1 MKKRNHALA
10 ALGLSAL
17 AGIFAAST
25 VPALSGCGEEYCG
38 YLRHPLDLGAAYS
51 NAQVA
56 KAEET
61 KRCST
66 AEGPIPASD
75 TSGCPTTDAE
85 IEALNRVYCMC
96 AGGTSANGKC
106 SLQDEPLLSRYM
118 PTDGGDGDDGGVQ
131 NGYCRYRLHVYLCEN
146 YPISSQ

>member
-1 MKKRNHALA
+1 MKKGKHALA
-10 ALGLSAL
+10 ALGVSAL
-17 AGIFAAST
+17 AGTFAAST

-38 YLRHPLDLGAAYS
+38 YPRYPLDLGAAHS

-61 KRCST
+61 KRCPT

-96 AGGTSANGKC
+96 AGGTFANGEC
-106 SLQDEPLLSRYM
+106 SARSKILLWRIAPS
-118 PTDGGDGDDGGVQ
+118 DVGADAGVPS
-131 NGYCRYRLHVYLCEN
+131 GYCRYDSHRYLCASV
-146 YPISSQ
+146 PINES

>member
-1 MKKRNHALA
+1 MKKQNHALA

-38 YLRHPLDLGAAYS
+38 YRKGTTDVGAKYS

-56 KAEET
+56 RADGAKE
-61 KRCST
+61 CSKI
-66 AEGPIPASD
+66 EGPIPASD

-85 IEALNRVYCMC
+85 IEALNRVYCVC
-96 AGGTSANGKC
+96 SGGTVTNGKC
-106 SLQDEPLLSRYM
+106 SLQAQPLLTRFD
-118 PTDGGDGDDGGVQ
+118 PADAGDDAGVRK
-131 NGYCRYRLHVYLCEN
+131 GYCRYQSYDYLCEN
-146 YPISSQ
+146 YPIN

>member
-1 MKKRNHALA
+1 MKKRKHALA
-10 ALGLSAL
+10 ALGASAL
-17 AGIFAAST
+17 AGTFAAST

-38 YLRHPLDLGAAYS
+38 YPRYPLDLGAANS

-61 KRCST
+61 KRCPT

-75 TSGCPTTDAE
+75 LSGCPTTDAE

-96 AGGTSANGKC
+96 AGGIFAKGEC
-106 SLQDEPLLSRYM
+106 STRSKPLLSRM
-118 PTDGGDGDDGGVQ
+118 PPSDVGDDAGVPW
-131 NGYCRYRLHVYLCEN
+131 GYCRYEVSHYECGSVPYDR
-146 YPISSQ
+146 

>member
-1 MKKRNHALA
+1 MKKRKHALA
-10 ALGLSAL
+10 ALGVSAL

-38 YLRHPLDLGAAYS
+38 YRRFPLDLGAGFS

-61 KRCST
+61 KRCPT

-96 AGGTSANGKC
+96 GGGTVTNGKC
-106 SLQDEPLLSRYM
+106 SLQDEPLLSRYV
-118 PTDGGDGDDGGVQ
+118 PTGGGDGADGGVQ
-131 NGYCRYRLHVYLCEN
+131 NGYCRYKSHVYLCEN
-146 YPISSQ
+146 TPIN